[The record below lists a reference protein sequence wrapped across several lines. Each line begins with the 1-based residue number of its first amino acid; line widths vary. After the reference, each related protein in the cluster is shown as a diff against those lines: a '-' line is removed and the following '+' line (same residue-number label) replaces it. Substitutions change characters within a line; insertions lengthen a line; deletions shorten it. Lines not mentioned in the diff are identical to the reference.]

1 MELNINDSKK
11 VKEQYSKTEG
21 LSTRISIHEKYSTN
35 RMGLSNWYFTIYEI
49 KEGMKVLEL
58 GCGTGSMWAGH
69 KDAIERCSELVLSDL
84 SEAMLKES
92 GNNIGTLP
100 NVKYQLIDIQSIP
113 FRDDHFDIVIANYM
127 LYHVPDL
134 DKALSEVCRVLK
146 PGGHF
151 YAGTTGEK
159 GVMETICM
167 WLGMDNAYKNTFSLE
182 NGGEKLSKYF
192 GEVSIERYIDSLEVK
207 ELDDLVEYIYS
218 GITFKNIC
226 PFSKE
231 ETEKKLSEHMIDGV
245 IKLPKDPG
253 MFVAVKTD

>member
-1 MELNINDSKK
+1 MGLSINNTDK

-35 RMGLSNWYFTIYEI
+35 KMGISNWNFTIYEI

-58 GCGTGSMWAGH
+58 GCGTGSMWIEH
-69 KDAIERCSELVLSDL
+69 KDVLARCSEVVISDF
-84 SEAMLKES
+84 SEAMVKKAES
-92 GNNIGTLP
+92 NIGALP
-100 NVKYQLIDIQSIP
+100 NVKYQVIDIQDIP
-113 FRDDHFDIVIANYM
+113 FEDDCFDVVIANYM
-127 LYHVPDL
+127 LYHVPNI
-134 DKALSEVCRVLK
+134 DKALSEVKRVLK
-146 PGGHF
+146 SEGHF
-151 YAGTTGEK
+151 YAGTAGEK
-159 GVMETICM
+159 GIMETICR

-192 GEVSIERYIDSLEVK
+192 GEVNIERYIDSLEVK

-231 ETEKKLSEHMIDGV
+231 ETKNKLSEHMENGV

-253 MFVAVKTD
+253 MFVAV